1 MVRCLPLELLAGFGS
16 VLIAIVA
23 STTTLAYWL
32 GKKFTR
38 IDARFDRIEGRLR
51 ALASAVLEAHHV
63 VVDFLSLKGLI
74 EKKEADY
81 LKDRIGGLFK
91 SKEHSSMN
99 HLEKQGNEEVK
110 SLRVDPPASLRKED
124 AEFLRDF
131 FERDLE
137 RLTVEEAEK
146 AYELGKRLFVEHA
159 DERGFLVAIAAA
171 YIKGYLSRPKSP
183 T

>member
-1 MVRCLPLELLAGFGS
+1 LPLELLAGFGS

-81 LKDRIGGLFK
+81 RKDRIGGLFK
-91 SKEHSSMN
+91 AKGHPSMN
-99 HLEKQGNEEVK
+99 PLEKQRNEEVK
-110 SLRVDPPASLRKED
+110 SLSVAPASMTKEEI
-124 AEFLRDF
+124 EFLRDF
-131 FERDLE
+131 FERDIDQLS
-137 RLTVEEAEK
+137 VEEAEK
-146 AYELGKRLFVEHA
+146 MYELGKRLFVEHA
-159 DERGFLVAIAAA
+159 DERGFLAAIAST